1 MRIWQWITVIGLAAT
16 PALLLGQ
23 TAAWAAGLGFG
34 LDVWLLGLAIGSA
47 GFAEGLVIVWLAHL
61 ALRNQKLRRVLRKLH
76 APRFDAWFAKWGVWV
91 GMLVGTAVAGQ
102 EPVIIALVWL
112 DAPPKKL
119 VVPLLIQN
127 VIYTV
132 IYYGI
137 VKVGWAAIT
146 SLF

>member
-1 MRIWQWITVIGLAAT
+1 MWRWLTVIGLAAT
-16 PALLLGQ
+16 PALIMGQ
-23 TAAWAAGLGFG
+23 TAAWGAGLGFG
-34 LDVWLLGLAIGSA
+34 LDVSLC
-47 GFAEGLVIVWLAHL
+47 GLVIALAGIAEGVVIIWLASL
-61 ALRNQKLRRVLRKLH
+61 ALRVERVYRVMKRFH

-112 DAPPKKL
+112 GAPPKKL
-119 VVPLLIQN
+119 LVPLAVQN
-127 VIYTV
+127 LLYTV

-137 VKVGWAAIT
+137 VKAGWAAIT